1 MSAEL
6 ACRLQREVR
15 RVFLEADLDW
25 EEYAAKIKQMTKT
38 PLQGMSLLTHRE
50 DMDAQELLI
59 ELSHKCRAVEESED
73 WVVGAKAEK
82 CKRVLALMRNLAE
95 DPQ

>member
-1 MSAEL
+1 M
-6 ACRLQREVR
+6 QDEVR

-25 EEYAAKIKQMTKT
+25 EEYAVRIKHITKK

-50 DMDAQELLI
+50 NMEEAQLLS
-59 ELSHKCRAVEESED
+59 ELSRKCQEVEESED

-82 CKRVLALMRNLAE
+82 CKTVLALMRELAQV
-95 DPQ
+95 PQ